1 MTTRHGVRPRRHAPA
16 HRYAGDIVL
25 AAQSKGAAIVR
36 ITMTVLAL
44 ISGTYAV
51 SVPTAEAIP
60 AFARKYALDCAAC
73 HTAPPRLNTFGE
85 RFLENGYQLPGT
97 EDGGTTG
104 KKNLANL
111 SLDDFANYTGVRL
124 RGNVL
129 RTHNFKQQ
137 NPPTAEPGTVHNN
150 SELGFP
156 EIFSLFTA
164 GSLAKNIGFFVELE
178 SNLEESSTGIERAF
192 LTFNNL
198 GGNNLANI
206 RIGRIDPS
214 ATFSFSTL
222 RQQLEFVGE
231 RTNSSTDAVQRAG
244 LFPLAASAKFYG
256 LHNRSGTAISPY
268 APSLYNAVAETGIEV
283 RGRPFGDWFMYQV
296 GVLNGANEAFGD
308 SNKGKDFYGAVRFD
322 YARSANFSASLSGF
336 AYLGNSNATVLTGT
350 GLADVNWNRYG
361 IAAHL
366 RYKMFDLYG
375 MYTLDRIA
383 HVPTAALA
391 NFDTSA
397 SGLSVAL
404 DTYVTDRTLLSLRYD
419 SMDAGGD
426 LSQRTSQSFAGM
438 QVKQYL
444 RSNVALF
451 VRNDFNLR
459 RAENGNAAARNLR
472 NAFFAGIDIA
482 Y

>member
-1 MTTRHGVRPRRHAPA
+1 MAT
-16 HRYAGDIVL
+16 
-25 AAQSKGAAIVR
+25 QSRGTEIVR
-36 ITMTVLAL
+36 IAMTITAL
-44 ISGTYAV
+44 VSGTCAV
-51 SVPTAEAIP
+51 SIPTAEAIP
-60 AFARKYALDCAAC
+60 AFARKYTLDCTAC

-97 EDGGTTG
+97 EDGGMTG
-104 KKNLANL
+104 KKNLGDL

-129 RTHNFKQQ
+129 RTHSFKQQ

-150 SELGFP
+150 SEIGFP
-156 EIFSLFTA
+156 EVFSLFTA
-164 GSLAKNIGFFVELE
+164 GTLTKNIGFFAELE
-178 SNLEESSTGIERAF
+178 SNFKESSTGIERAF
-192 LTFNNL
+192 MTFNNL
-198 GGNNLANI
+198 GGNNLVNI
-206 RIGRIDPS
+206 RVGRIDPS

-222 RQQLEFVGE
+222 RQQLDFVGE
-231 RTNSSTDAVQRAG
+231 RLNASTNTVQRAG
-244 LFPLAASAKFYG
+244 LFPLAASAKFYD

-268 APSLYNAVAETGIEV
+268 APSLYNALAETGIEV
-283 RGRPFGDWFMYQV
+283 RGRPFGDWFMYQM
-296 GVLNGANEAFGD
+296 GMLNGANEAFGD

-350 GLADVNWNRYG
+350 GLADVSWNRYG
-361 IAAHL
+361 IAGHL

-391 NFDTSA
+391 NFDKSA

-404 DTYVTDRTLLSLRYD
+404 DTYVTERTLVSLRYD
-419 SMDAGGD
+419 NMDAGGD
-426 LSQRTSQSFAGM
+426 LSQRSSQSFAGM

-444 RSNVALF
+444 RSNIALF
-451 VRNDFNLR
+451 VRNDLNLR
-459 RAENGNAAARNLR
+459 RAEDGNAAARNLR
-472 NAFFAGIDIA
+472 NVFFVGIDIT

>member
-1 MTTRHGVRPRRHAPA
+1 MRLAATVREQEKDEGLLTRSLRTVIAQLTMA
-16 HRYAGDIVL
+16 VL
-25 AAQSKGAAIVR
+25 AF
-36 ITMTVLAL
+36 MT
-44 ISGTYAV
+44 GTYAV
-51 SVPTAEAIP
+51 SVPTADAIP
-60 AFARKYALDCAAC
+60 AFARKYTLNCTAC

-97 EDGGTTG
+97 EDGGITG
-104 KKNLANL
+104 KKHLGDL

-129 RTHNFKQQ
+129 RTHNFKRQ
-137 NPPTAEPGTVHNN
+137 NPAAAEPGAVQNN

-164 GSLAKNIGFFVELE
+164 GSLTRNIGFFAELE

-192 LTFNNL
+192 MTFNNL
-198 GGNNLANI
+198 GGNNVANI
-206 RIGRIDPS
+206 RVGRIDPS

-222 RQQLEFVGE
+222 RQQLEFVGDSINTS
-231 RTNSSTDAVQRAG
+231 TNTVQRAG

-283 RGRPFGDWFMYQV
+283 RGRPFGEWFMYQV
-296 GVLNGANEAFGD
+296 GILNGANETFGD

-322 YARSANFSASLSGF
+322 YARSAHFSASLSGF
-336 AYLGNSNATVLTGT
+336 AYLGNSNATVLTGF

-383 HVPTAALA
+383 HVPTAGLA
-391 NFDTSA
+391 NFDKSA

-404 DTYVTDRTLLSLRYD
+404 DTYVTNRTLFSLRYD
-419 SMDAGGD
+419 NMDAGGD

-451 VRNDFNLR
+451 ARNDLNLR
-459 RAENGNAAARNLR
+459 RAEDGNAAARNLR
-472 NAFFAGIDIA
+472 HAFFVGIDIA